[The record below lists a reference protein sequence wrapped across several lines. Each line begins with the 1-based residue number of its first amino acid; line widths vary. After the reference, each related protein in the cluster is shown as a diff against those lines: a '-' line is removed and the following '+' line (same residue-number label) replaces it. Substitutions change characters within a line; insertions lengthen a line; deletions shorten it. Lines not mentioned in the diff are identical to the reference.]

1 MAAFNKVILAGNL
14 VETPELKQTPSG
26 VMVTNF
32 RIAVSRKTKKEGQPE
47 ADFIS
52 IIAWKG
58 TAEFVTKYFTKGRGI
73 LLWGRLQQR
82 SWTDNDGNKHYTMDV
97 IADEVTF
104 VDKKPEGQAVAKTE
118 GEASLSIADAD
129 FVEVGS
135 EEELPF

>member
-14 VETPELKQTPSG
+14 VETPELKATTQGIP
-26 VMVTNF
+26 VTNF

-73 LLWGRLQQR
+73 LLCGKLQQR

-129 FVEVGS
+129 FVEVGP
-135 EEELPF
+135 EDDLPF

>member
-1 MAAFNKVILAGNL
+1 MAAFNKVILCGNL
-14 VETPELKQTPSG
+14 VETPELKATTQGIP
-26 VMVTNF
+26 VTNF
-32 RIAVSRKTKKEGQPE
+32 RIAVSRKTKKEGQQE
-47 ADFIS
+47 TDFIS
-52 IIAWKG
+52 VIAWRS
-58 TAEFVTKYFTKGRGI
+58 TAEFVCRNFTKGKSI
-73 LLWGRLQQR
+73 LICGRLQQR

-104 VDKKPEGQAVAKTE
+104 VDKKPDLQAVAKTE

>member
-1 MAAFNKVILAGNL
+1 MAAFNKVILMGNL
-14 VETPELKQTPSG
+14 VETPKLKTTPSG
-26 VMVTNF
+26 VTVTSF
-32 RIAVSRKTKKEGQPE
+32 RLAVARAYKKDGQQE
-47 ADFIS
+47 TDFITFICWRS
-52 IIAWKG
+52 
-58 TAEFVTKYFTKGRGI
+58 TAEFVCRNFTKGKSNLI
-73 LLWGRLQQR
+73 CGRLQQR

-104 VDKKPEGQAVAKTE
+104 VDKKPDLQAVAKTE

>member
-14 VETPELKQTPSG
+14 VATPELKQTPSG

-32 RIAVSRKTKKEGQPE
+32 RIAVARPYKKEGQQE
-47 ADFIS
+47 TDFIS
-52 IIAWKG
+52 VIAWRS
-58 TAEFVTKYFTKGRGI
+58 TAEFVTKYFAKGRGI
-73 LLWGRLQQR
+73 LLCGRLQQR

-97 IADEVTF
+97 VADEVSF

>member
-1 MAAFNKVILAGNL
+1 MAAFNKVILCGNL
-14 VETPELKQTPSG
+14 VETPELKATTQGIP
-26 VMVTNF
+26 VTNF

-73 LLWGRLQQR
+73 LLCGRLQQR

-118 GEASLSIADAD
+118 SEASLSIADAD
-129 FVEVGS
+129 FVEVGP
-135 EEELPF
+135 EDDLPF

>member
-14 VETPELKQTPSG
+14 VETPELKQTTSG
-26 VMVTNF
+26 VPVTNF

-58 TAEFVTKYFTKGRGI
+58 TAEFVTKYFSKGRGI
-73 LLWGRLQQR
+73 LLCGRLQQR

-118 GEASLSIADAD
+118 GEAVPSVAEAE
-129 FVEVGS
+129 FVDVGP
-135 EEELPF
+135 EDDLPF

>member
-14 VETPELKQTPSG
+14 VETPELKQTTSG
-26 VMVTNF
+26 VPVTNF

-58 TAEFVTKYFTKGRGI
+58 TAEFVTKYFIKGRGI
-73 LLWGRLQQR
+73 LLCGRLQQR

-97 IADEVTF
+97 VADEVTF

>member
-73 LLWGRLQQR
+73 LLCGRLQQR
-82 SWTDNDGNKHYTMDV
+82 SWADNDGNKHYTMDV
-97 IADEVTF
+97 IADEVSF
-104 VDKKPEGQAVAKTE
+104 VDKKPEGQAVAKNE
-118 GEASLSIADAD
+118 SEASLSIADAD
-129 FVEVGS
+129 FAEVGS